1 MGKFVV
7 GLLIGALFGF
17 LTAVAFITEIKKE
30 KKKQDENQF
39 HSTDL

>member
-7 GLLIGALFGF
+7 GVFIGAMFGF

-30 KKKQDENQF
+30 KKKQNENQF